1 MSSRKL
7 ITQVK
12 LVLISFL
19 FMAFFTNAHA
29 QEGLLKVKSKQTVQQ
44 TAERLEK
51 LIKQKGLTFFA
62 KVDHTKNAKSV
73 DMHLR
78 PTVLVIFGNPKL
90 GTPLM
95 QCSQTFA
102 VDLPQ
107 KALIYRDEQNQVW
120 IAWNDQ
126 EYLANR
132 HNMQNCAK
140 ELQKVKQALSNLM
153 KEAAYPDASK
163 K

>member
-1 MSSRKL
+1 MASKIFRLGKQTL
-7 ITQVK
+7 IT
-12 LVLISFL
+12 FL
-19 FMAFFTNAHA
+19 FLALFITTYA
-29 QEGLLKVKSKQTVQQ
+29 QDGLLKVKSKQTVQQ
-44 TAERLEK
+44 TADRLEK

-73 DMHLR
+73 DMQLR

-95 QCSQTFA
+95 QCQQSFA
-102 VDLPQ
+102 IDLPQ

-120 IAWNDQ
+120 IAYNDQ

-132 HNMQNCAK
+132 HNIQNCEQ
-140 ELQKVKQALSNLM
+140 ELQKVKQALAKLM
-153 KEAAYPDASK
+153 EEAVNPDSK